1 MRFFSLLAG
10 GGLVV
15 KESYQF
21 VSNQKFRYETV
32 KFNKLKHEGKQ
43 NLNLK
48 KAIFMFYVKDTV
60 FDN

>member
-1 MRFFSLLAG
+1 M
-10 GGLVV
+10 V

-21 VSNQKFRYETV
+21 VSNQKFRYEIV
-32 KFNKLKHEGKQ
+32 KFNKLKHAGKQ

-48 KAIFMFYVKDTV
+48 KAISMFYVKDTV